1 MAEPFTYGRRGIT
14 GRFEDAERELLR
26 GLFRDVVALLEPD
39 ETPDEDPLAA
49 LVGLSPNASEPEDP
63 ALFRLLPNVS
73 KDDGEASLE
82 FRRLT
87 ERSLRESKA
96 GALRAAALGLESRE
110 VVLDTT
116 AAEHWATAL
125 TDVRLVLAER
135 LGIRSEEDAERI
147 HGVSDWSDVEDD
159 DVDAYLALV
168 YNFVTWIQTTLVDAM
183 LSAYRAGGETRGS
196 SGPRPQ
202 GTEPGEEGGHGPHGQ
217 D

>member
-1 MAEPFTYGRRGIT
+1 MAEPFTYGRRGIS

-39 ETPDEDPLAA
+39 ERPDEDPLAA
-49 LVGLSPNASEPEDP
+49 LVGITPNAAEPEDP
-63 ALFRLLPNVS
+63 ALKRLLPNIS
-73 KDDGEASLE
+73 TDDAEASLE

-96 GALRAAALGLESRE
+96 GSLRAASMGLESRD
-110 VVLDTT
+110 VLLDAA

-135 LGIRSEEDAERI
+135 LDIRSEEDAEKVHAI
-147 HGVSDWSDVEDD
+147 TDWSDVGDD

-168 YNFVTWIQTTLVDAM
+168 YNFVTWLQTTLVDAM
-183 LSAYRAGGETRGS
+183 MAAHRAKPRGS
-196 SGPRPQ
+196 Q
-202 GTEPGEEGGHGPHGQ
+202 GDGA
-217 D
+217 

>member
-1 MAEPFTYGRRGIT
+1 MAEPFTYGRKGIS

-39 ETPDEDPLAA
+39 EQPDEDPLAA
-49 LVGLSPNASEPEDP
+49 LVGISPNAAEPEDP
-63 ALFRLLPNVS
+63 ALKRLLPNVF

-96 GALRAAALGLESRE
+96 GALRAAAMALESKD
-110 VVLDTT
+110 VLLDATG
-116 AAEHWATAL
+116 ASHWATAL

-135 LGIRSEEDAERI
+135 LGVRSEEDAERV
-147 HGVSDWSDVEDD
+147 HGITDWSDVGDD

-168 YNFVTWIQTTLVDAM
+168 YNFVTWLQTTLIDAM
-183 LSAYRAGGETRGS
+183 MAAHRAQP
-196 SGPRPQ
+196 GPRQ
-202 GTEPGEEGGHGPHGQ
+202 GDGA
-217 D
+217 

>member
-1 MAEPFTYGRRGIT
+1 MAEPFTYGRKGIS

-39 ETPDEDPLAA
+39 EQPEEDPLAA
-49 LVGLSPNASEPEDP
+49 LVGITPNAAEPEDP
-63 ALFRLLPNVS
+63 ALKRLLPNVS

-96 GALRAAALGLESRE
+96 GALRAAAMGLESKD
-110 VVLDTT
+110 VLLDAT
-116 AAEHWATAL
+116 AAAHWATAL

-135 LGIRSEEDAERI
+135 LGIRSEDDAERVHEI
-147 HGVSDWSDVEDD
+147 TDWSDVGDD

-168 YNFVTWIQTTLVDAM
+168 YNFVTWLQTTLIDAM
-183 LSAYRAGGETRGS
+183 MAAYRA
-196 SGPRPQ
+196 
-202 GTEPGEEGGHGPHGQ
+202 EGGHGQ
-217 D
+217 ADRA

>member
-1 MAEPFTYGRRGIT
+1 MAEPFSYGRRGIS

-39 ETPDEDPLAA
+39 ERPDEDPLAA
-49 LVGLSPNASEPEDP
+49 LVGITPNAAEPEDP
-63 ALFRLLPNVS
+63 ALRRLLPNIS
-73 KDDGEASLE
+73 KDDAEASLE

-96 GALRAAALGLESRE
+96 GSLRAASMGLESRD
-110 VVLDTT
+110 VLLDAA

-135 LGIRSEEDAERI
+135 LEIRSEEDAEKVHAI
-147 HGVSDWSDVEDD
+147 TDWSDVGDD

-168 YNFVTWIQTTLVDAM
+168 YNFVTWLQTTLIDAM
-183 LSAYRAGGETRGS
+183 MAAYRAKPGRGQGEGA
-196 SGPRPQ
+196 
-202 GTEPGEEGGHGPHGQ
+202 
-217 D
+217 